1 VTKISKHRAYRSRTK
16 ARAIAMLGGRCSVCG
31 FSDERALRLCHRVP
45 LQRRRQGLSKKA
57 LSSTDSHLA
66 VVRGDG
72 KALRL
77 LCANC
82 SCIAIA
88 KDTSINGNLKYC
100 LSLKLFPADDAES
113 EQDPN

>member
-16 ARAIAMLGGRCSVCG
+16 ARAIEMLGGKCSRCG
-31 FSDERALRLCHRVP
+31 FSDERVLRLCHRVP

-57 LSSTDSHLA
+57 LSSTDSHRA

-72 KALRL
+72 KGIRL

-88 KDTSINGNLKYC
+88 KDTSINANIR
-100 LSLKLFPADDAES
+100 PAATS
-113 EQDPN
+113 AVT

>member
-1 VTKISKHRAYRSRTK
+1 MT
-16 ARAIAMLGGRCSVCG
+16 
-31 FSDERALRLCHRVP
+31 ALRPIAVGCGKKGNFRFGSDLTRSPVFAECP
-45 LQRRRQGLSKKA
+45 LFAQTRRPYPSGADEKLSKKA

-100 LSLKLFPADDAES
+100 LSLKLFAADDAES
-113 EQDPN
+113 EQA